1 MNEMAN
7 KDTLSSEDQ
16 GILLRQDWTELGFND
31 PVTKM
36 EKVMRVDC
44 WYELNADC
52 PDGIFFLPELSLNN
66 LCGVDFEKLQS
77 LLGGG
82 GTNGWGRQCL
92 SDSFFIRGVGNG
104 LARSVPNGE
113 EPLWIL
119 YSPTGRVPTF
129 GPGELLSTQS
139 SCRNRLP

>member
-52 PDGIFFLPELSLNN
+52 PDGIFFLSFRSTTFAGLTSKNFKASLEEEEAHTVGEGNAS
-66 LCGVDFEKLQS
+66 VIHSSFE
-77 LLGGG
+77 
-82 GTNGWGRQCL
+82 
-92 SDSFFIRGVGNG
+92 V
-104 LARSVPNGE
+104 
-113 EPLWIL
+113 
-119 YSPTGRVPTF
+119 
-129 GPGELLSTQS
+129 
-139 SCRNRLP
+139 